1 MGSKVKSQRFVWLIA
16 AIATLATLAI
26 GVIVWLMRSDA
37 VDAARVNT
45 HNLATV
51 FASQA
56 DDSIRSIDGVLR
68 ELEERIDLLGAD
80 SSQEFKRV
88 LGTEAIHLLLRN
100 YLARLSEADVITI
113 VDHEGNVVNFTRA
126 WPAPKINLSDRD
138 YFQHARDSADENLY
152 VSAPTPDDVIGSY
165 TANFSVRM
173 SDRSGEFIGIVLAG
187 IGVDHLRD
195 AFRSIEPIQ
204 NQSVMLLRSDGS
216 VIVRLPDSVL
226 PIEARIASVRQ
237 LDHYPLVVNVEV
249 SKAAALAKWRDQ
261 AIVIG
266 GGATAAAL
274 CLGALLWKLRSQF
287 RSVVRADELQDLLI
301 SELDHRVK
309 NILARVAAVA
319 RYTRQGS
326 GSMEQFVGALDGR
339 IQSMADAHS
348 LLSRNRW
355 HGVSLIDLVRG
366 QLAPYSTER
375 NVAIR
380 GPDITLSVEA
390 TQALAMVLQ
399 ELVTNA
405 VKYGALSH
413 PHGRVSV
420 SWDHRPCQDA
430 AGRLAIAWR
439 ETGGPPAKAPS
450 GSSYGTNLI
459 RGLIPRELGGAV
471 DLAFLPEGVRCD
483 IEIPIR
489 GANAKLTVPERH
501 PTPIST
507 QARAQK

>member
-1 MGSKVKSQRFVWLIA
+1 
-16 AIATLATLAI
+16 
-26 GVIVWLMRSDA
+26 
-37 VDAARVNT
+37 
-45 HNLATV
+45 
-51 FASQA
+51 
-56 DDSIRSIDGVLR
+56 
-68 ELEERIDLLGAD
+68 
-80 SSQEFKRV
+80 
-88 LGTEAIHLLLRN
+88 
-100 YLARLSEADVITI
+100 
-113 VDHEGNVVNFTRA
+113 
-126 WPAPKINLSDRD
+126 
-138 YFQHARDSADENLY
+138 
-152 VSAPTPDDVIGSY
+152 
-165 TANFSVRM
+165 
-173 SDRSGEFIGIVLAG
+173 
-187 IGVDHLRD
+187 
-195 AFRSIEPIQ
+195 
-204 NQSVMLLRSDGS
+204 
-216 VIVRLPDSVL
+216 
-226 PIEARIASVRQ
+226 
-237 LDHYPLVVNVEV
+237 
-249 SKAAALAKWRDQ
+249 
-261 AIVIG
+261 
-266 GGATAAAL
+266 
-274 CLGALLWKLRSQF
+274 
-287 RSVVRADELQDLLI
+287 VRADELQDLLI